1 MRMRFRRATFAI
13 GVATALGLVGAASA
27 SAPILPTDLFNP
39 RGIGVTP
46 SGALLVA
53 QVGSGE
59 ITKIRGDGS
68 QSTIATLPSV
78 PEQDLGPV
86 DVALS
91 PPARDER
98 APDAAD
104 GEPEEGEAGE
114 QGDAGGRRALYVV
127 MSGPPP
133 TSGTP
138 FATLMRVFPDG
149 RTSLVADIGAF
160 QARPE
165 NLDPFDQ
172 EAFPEESN
180 PNGLAALSARRV
192 LVADAANNSLLSITN
207 HGHITRIARFK
218 PESLPW
224 PAGLPFGPPAG
235 TPVLVESVPT
245 AVAVGPHG
253 DWYVSELKGDPFIKG
268 TSRIWQIKR
277 GSVDVTCDPAAPQSG
292 PCRTVGTGFSSVI
305 DLTFGADGTMYVL
318 EIAKNGLGDVF
329 FFGGP
334 PIGALW
340 AVKHGQKTE
349 LGAGTLLFPGGV
361 VQGKDGA
368 LYVTTGAVFGPGAG
382 AVVRVTG

>member
-13 GVATALGLVGAASA
+13 GVAATLGLVGAASA

-46 SGALLVA
+46 TGALLVA

-59 ITKIRGDGS
+59 ITKLGNAS

-78 PEQDLGPV
+78 PDQDLGPV

-91 PPARDER
+91 P
-98 APDAAD
+98 AD
-104 GEPEEGEAGE
+104 PEGK
-114 QGDAGGRRALYVV
+114 RALYVV

-133 TSGTP
+133 SAGTP

-165 NLDPFDQ
+165 NLDPYDQ
-172 EAFPEESN
+172 NVPPFPEESN
-180 PNGLAALSARRV
+180 PNGLAALSAERV
-192 LVADAANNSLLSITN
+192 LVADAASNSLLLITN
-207 HGHITRIARFK
+207 HGHIKRIARFK

-224 PAGLPFGPPAG
+224 PEGLPFGPPPG

-245 AVAVGPHG
+245 AVAIGPHG
-253 DWYVSELKGDPFIKG
+253 DWYVAELKGDPFIKG
-268 TSRIWQIKR
+268 TSRIWRIRR
-277 GSVDVTCDPAAPQSG
+277 GSVDATCDPAAPQKG

-305 DLTFGADGTMYVL
+305 DLTFGRDGTMYVL

-329 FFGGP
+329 FHGGP

-349 LGAGTLLFPGGV
+349 LGEGTLLFPGGV
-361 VQGKDGA
+361 VQGEDRA